1 MAEHLGKLQA
11 GNILVLCFPAHLS
24 SFPGEDGF
32 LIIINI
38 RFWHLA
44 DFTHLLFHTRLVR
57 FTGNGPDAI
66 CWTQWIICYLNE
78 ASHFS
83 PFLTIVFKMVMSLRM
98 QATSASFLGLPTVSS
113 R

>member
-1 MAEHLGKLQA
+1 MYGKA
-11 GNILVLCFPAHLS
+11 
-24 SFPGEDGF
+24 
-32 LIIINI
+32 

-44 DFTHLLFHTRLVR
+44 DFTHLLFDTKLVK
-57 FTGNGPDAI
+57 FTDNDPDVI
-66 CWTQWIICYLNE
+66 YSTQWIIFYLNE

-83 PFLTIVFKMVMSLRM
+83 PFLTMVFKMVMSLRM

>member
-1 MAEHLGKLQA
+1 MLLKLFDA
-11 GNILVLCFPAHLS
+11 
-24 SFPGEDGF
+24 
-32 LIIINI
+32 

-44 DFTHLLFHTRLVR
+44 DFTHLLIDTRLVR
-57 FTGNGPDAI
+57 FLDKDPDVI
-66 CWTQWIICYLNE
+66 YSTQWIIFYLNE

-83 PFLTIVFKMVMSLRM
+83 PFLTMVFKMVMSLRM